1 MRVFR
6 ELGSWVG
13 NQYALGEKKVCL
25 PGLRVMSNMPG
36 RAYHRTAERQIWT
49 AA

>member
-13 NQYALGEKKVCL
+13 NEYALGKKKVCL
-25 PGLRVMSNMPG
+25 PGLRVMSIV
-36 RAYHRTAERQIWT
+36 RTLGS
-49 AA
+49 